1 MSGPIDWHSNPRP
14 SRPAWAVSLSARGD
28 AHRAQAE
35 SRSRS
40 LSKVVA
46 WLATDPPLPGRY
58 GAIAPPRPTSENPPV
73 ATQDL
78 ATREPNTRYIYRSSV
93 ITPYAP
99 NPLYPDTP
107 FAPGERDR
115 VNGQHQR
122 WVGADTKLNGKTV
135 WPYNNLDLMPFG
147 GGGGSPSPT
156 PSPEPQTPNGSPN
169 PRSAGPKTFSASSGS
184 NNASFGPS
192 DSSRPGSL
200 SQRGPSDFSS
210 GPSDSLSP
218 RPDSGKGKGKAH
230 DTACPKLP
238 LNPTSKIMQLRP
250 LHVHF
255 TSPMR
260 FQPIPTPHPDAYWVG
275 TVASTGVMVCPN
287 EHLTETAWRS
297 LGRLESA
304 HRMYYAVQNSFPAPG
319 DSPCCFP
326 GTQAYRARANSTTS
340 SSSNGS
346 GSALGTRAAIT
357 THAREFNAN
366 TLFPA
371 TMQHRLLRDDYGL
384 LYLLSHWDVAILE
397 QWIVENARKCGLK
410 RWAKRQNRRLRHGH
424 WWHWN
429 LRARSPSTG
438 SESSTGSASSAPS
451 VGSPFGA
458 IGDRPAQSV
467 GCPFGAIGERPPQT
481 VVATATRTM
490 TNTAGGDGVAGPS
503 TATNAAGGNGV
514 AGPSTQRLP
523 PRPATA
529 EAAEPTQP
537 AQRPAPRFATTPIG
551 GITFRTINGRQSWSG
566 YHSAP

>member
-156 PSPEPQTPNGSPN
+156 PSPEPQTPNAWPFRLLFR
-169 PRSAGPKTFSASSGS
+169 P
-184 NNASFGPS
+184 FGLP
-192 DSSRPGSL
+192 
-200 SQRGPSDFSS
+200 F
-210 GPSDSLSP
+210 P

-490 TNTAGGDGVAGPS
+490 TNTAGGDGVARPS
-503 TATNAAGGNGV
+503 TATNAAGGDGV

-537 AQRPAPRFATTPIG
+537 AQRPAMRFATTPIG
-551 GITFRTINGRQSWSG
+551 GITFRTTNGRQSWSG